1 MTTKKHDADFSR
13 RQFVKTTAVGI
24 GAGAL
29 AGLGAADAE
38 AQSPAVPRRWDH
50 TADVVVVGA
59 GATGLPAAISA
70 REQGASVIVV
80 EENSDIGGHAI
91 QSGGSTP
98 YGGGT
103 SLQKKYG
110 IEDSPEKYYTDLV
123 NYADF
128 RFCDRDII
136 RMFADESVPTFEFL
150 VKHGVQFRDRA
161 PAVREDTAPVSDKR
175 VAGPEW
181 DGTVNTYSPAGAPG
195 AALVRPLEASARKLG
210 AQFLLEHSLTG
221 IVRETSTSGRVLG
234 VTARYQGKTVSI
246 QARKGVIIATG
257 GHTSHLHFRRMFDP
271 RLTDEYQVVGEPYS
285 RQSAEG
291 EMAAMKIGASLWG
304 LGNPTLESIQRT
316 HYIEKPRVIGCQYGY
331 QSGDARL
338 ANSPIFSKMRA
349 TGLPVRDYQN
359 VIHVNQRGVRVVN
372 EELSGPEWWN
382 PCMAATN
389 KNGNGG
395 GPIWAIFDA
404 ESAKRENWPTAPPRV
419 DPNGWFFQGS
429 TPAEL
434 ASRIVNTY
442 QAQPM
447 PPQALDETIRRYN
460 AFVDAGKDA
469 DFGKPGPKFKIQTAP
484 FFAAWSTPCAHDALA
499 GLRVNAKCEVVD
511 MNGQAIPGLY
521 CGGESA
527 GGFRLHG
534 LARCL
539 VQGRI
544 AGREAAL
551 SAPLATA
558 RR

>member
-1 MTTKKHDADFSR
+1 MKRKDEDARDVSR
-13 RQFVKTTAVGI
+13 RTFVKTTAAGI
-24 GAGAL
+24 GGGAL
-29 AGLGAADAE
+29 AGLGVAE
-38 AQSPAVPRRWDH
+38 AQTPPVPQRWDH
-50 TADVVVVGA
+50 AADVVVVGA

-80 EENSDIGGHAI
+80 EENTDIGGHAI

-128 RFCDRDII
+128 RFCDREII
-136 RMFADESVPTFEFL
+136 RTFAYESPATFEFL

-161 PAVREDTAPVSDKR
+161 PAVREDTAPVSDRR

-210 AQFLLEHSLTG
+210 AQFLLAHSLTG
-221 IVRETSTSGRVLG
+221 LIRESPFSGRVLG
-234 VTARYQGKTVSI
+234 ITATHQGKTVTI
-246 QARKGVIIATG
+246 QARKGVIVATG
-257 GHTSHLHFRRMFDP
+257 GHTSHVHFRRMFDP
-271 RLTDEYQVVGEPYS
+271 RLTEEYQVVGEPYS

-291 EMAAMKIGASLWG
+291 EMAAMRIGAALWG
-304 LGNPTLESIQRT
+304 LGNQTLESIQRT
-316 HYIEKPRVIGCQYGY
+316 HYIEKPRVIGSRYGY
-331 QSGDARL
+331 QNGDARL
-338 ANSPIFSKMRA
+338 VNSPIFGKMGA

-359 VIHVNQRGVRVVN
+359 LIHVNQLGVRIVN
-372 EELSGPEWWN
+372 EMLSGPEWWN

-389 KNGNGG
+389 QAGNGG
-395 GPIWAIFDA
+395 GPIWAVFDA
-404 ESAKRENWPTAPPRV
+404 DGAAREKWPCAPPRI
-419 DPNGWFFQGS
+419 DPNGWFFQAS

-434 ASRIVNTY
+434 AARIVNPY
-442 QAQPM
+442 QARPM
-447 PPQALDETIRRYN
+447 APQALEDTIRRYN
-460 AFVDAGKDA
+460 SFVDAGRDA
-469 DFGKPGPKFKIQTAP
+469 DFGKPGPMFKIQTPP
-484 FFAAWSTPCAHDALA
+484 FYAAWSTPCPHDALT
-499 GLRVNAKCEVVD
+499 GLRINARCEVVD
-511 MNGQAIPGLY
+511 MQGQVIPGLY

-544 AGREAAL
+544 AGQEAARA
-551 SAPLATA
+551 SAPSTA
-558 RR
+558 RA